1 MLNDFH
7 GIGKSVTEIGKRTIY
22 IHYIYIYIYI
32 DQIAMCIEKQWCLVA
47 APLWSSPVRQALDME
62 VS

>member
-1 MLNDFH
+1 MFNDFH
-7 GIGKSVTEIGKRTIY
+7 GIGKSVTEIDKRTIY
-22 IHYIYIYIYI
+22 IHYVYIYI
-32 DQIAMCIEKQWCLVA
+32 DQIAMCIEKKWCLVA